1 MTRQVAPY
9 PVRFVKEGLREQLA
23 ASAQA
28 NQRSLNAEINVRLML
43 SLQIENARLAATS
56 QALVTQ

>member
-1 MTRQVAPY
+1 
-9 PVRFVKEGLREQLA
+9 VRFVKEGLREQLV